1 MLFEEGVFNP
11 IALKTRLL
19 FLLVSLCVLQC
30 NIALAATT
38 YTWNGGASGA
48 WNVASNWSSSGSA
61 GYPGSNSA
69 VTNDIAVINTN
80 NVNITF
86 SAALPSTSIDQ
97 LQIGQNNTVTITFS
111 GNHTLPIA
119 TQLTIGGSQA
129 TSLTFAGTGTNLGI
143 VTIGTALNFEYQSAF
158 TVASGITVNF
168 ADGCNVTMNGNSPS
182 ITSPTINNSGTLNFN
197 GSTTGCKITG
207 YYQELYTNT
216 GTINATNTTWNFGTT
231 AESILNNTGT
241 IRMSAGSSITPGYQ
255 GQINNNSGG
264 VFYAG
269 LTNSSCTINLSYQS
283 AILTNAGTFYLG
295 PTSVLNLTYYANQV
309 TNTGTFTLQS
319 DASGSATIGNITSG
333 GSPYL
338 KGLYTVQRYIPG
350 GVGYRG
356 YRLLTLPV
364 NVNIDPTTTNQTAS
378 EGFIDLHSLNG
389 GMLTAGP
396 GTGFSY
402 ATAIANPL
410 MYLYD
415 ESRAQN
421 FTTYISG
428 KNVGIYAMTGSSTYN
443 VTTYGT
449 TASATKKTA
458 QVPVGNSVQAYF
470 VGPNTVSNLSA
481 NPPLAATT
489 SATGYLN
496 QGTISTYIFSTG
508 NANLSYHPSVNTL
521 PAQGLGLNQVGNPY
535 PSTIDLDS
543 LYYDNKS
550 GSGAIGPIFWELKE
564 PNNTFVAYSGNHTSS
579 TTGSQP
585 YIASGQ
591 GFFVQALS
599 TSSALTFYEKDKVNV
614 TIGTGTSPVLILNQ
628 KSNNSISAAEM
639 LPSGLAGLH
648 LQIMQDTST
657 YTQTGIYFNQSWN
670 DKYSPLED
678 AIDLDG
684 TAPKVYL
691 SSYSSDGARL
701 CINGLGSY
709 SQGKTV
715 KLYASATTSGTYT
728 ISLADINNIDALY
741 NVYLR
746 DHKLNDSV
754 NLRGTNAYS
763 FTINTGDTTTYG
775 ANRFD
780 LVLERVALP
789 SYQLLTFTGQKISSG
804 VQLNWVANGT
814 GNYTGFVLEKEGVN
828 NTFSP
833 IYTVQSNNNSNYNF
847 VDSNPVIGNNIYR
860 LAQNDINGN
869 VTYSSL
875 ITIGYNSVSSN
886 GYFSVYPNPSKDI
899 INILVNSTAQATAN
913 YTADIY
919 NTSGGLMD
927 HRVLNTYSWT
937 EDVSSYKEGVY
948 IIVLKDI
955 SGDVLA
961 KSKFIKTK

>member
-1 MLFEEGVFNP
+1 
-11 IALKTRLL
+11 LKIQLI
-19 FLLVSLCVLQC
+19 FLLVLLYVLQG
-30 NIALAATT
+30 NITVAATT
-38 YTWNGGASGA
+38 YTWKGSATGA
-48 WNVASNWSSSGSA
+48 WNNAANWNSSGPA

-86 SAALPSTSIDQ
+86 SAALPSASIDQ

-143 VTIGTALNFEYQSAF
+143 VTIGTALNFEYQSAL
-158 TVASGITVNF
+158 TIASGITVNF
-168 ADGCNVTMNGNSPS
+168 ADGCNVTMNGNSPGIS
-182 ITSPTINNSGTLNFN
+182 SPTINNSGTLNFN
-197 GSTTGCKITG
+197 GSTIGCKITG

-216 GTINATNTTWNFGTT
+216 GTINATNTTWNFGTS
-231 AESILNNTGT
+231 AQSILNNTGT
-241 IRMSAGSSITPGYQ
+241 ITMSAGSSITPGYQ

-269 LTNSSCTINLSYQS
+269 ITNSSCTINLSYQS

-338 KGLYTVQRYIPG
+338 KGLYTVERYIPG

-364 NVNIDPTTTNQTAS
+364 NVNVDPTTTNQTAT

-389 GMLTAGP
+389 GMLTGGP

-402 ATAIANPL
+402 TTATANPL

-415 ESRAQN
+415 ESRAQS
-421 FTTYISG
+421 FATYISG

-449 TASATKKTA
+449 TAGATKKTA
-458 QVPVGNSVQAYF
+458 QVPVGNSVQVYF
-470 VGPNTVSNLSA
+470 VGPNTATTLGA
-481 NPPLAATT
+481 TAPLAATI

-496 QGTISTYIFSTG
+496 QGTIPVYIFPSTSSKT
-508 NANLSYHPSVNTL
+508 LSYSPAVNTL
-521 PAQGLGLNQVGNPY
+521 PVQGLGLNQVGNPY

-543 LYYDNKS
+543 LYFDNKTG
-550 GSGAIGPIFWELKE
+550 GSAIGPAFWELKE
-564 PNNTFVAYSGNHTSS
+564 PNNTFVAYMANHTTSS
-579 TTGSQP
+579 TGAEA

-591 GFFVQALS
+591 GFYVQAIS
-599 TSSALTFYEKDKVNV
+599 TSSSLTFYEKEKVNV
-614 TIGTGTSPVLILNQ
+614 NIGTSTVPVLILSQ
-628 KSNNSISAAEM
+628 RQPVVNSISAAES

-657 YTQTGIYFNQSWN
+657 YTQTGIYFNKSWN

-684 TAPKVYL
+684 IAPKVYL

-701 CINGLGSY
+701 CINGLGEY
-709 SQGKTV
+709 SNGKTV
-715 KLYASATTSGTYT
+715 KLYASATSSGTYT
-728 ISLADINNIDALY
+728 ISLADIKNIDALY

-754 NLRGTNAYS
+754 NLRSTNAYT
-763 FTINTGDTTTYG
+763 FTINTGDTSTYG

-780 LVLERVALP
+780 LVLEREALP
-789 SYQLLTFTGQKISSG
+789 PYQLLTFTGQKVSSG

-814 GNYTGFVLEKEGVN
+814 GNYTGFALEKEGAN

-833 IYTVQSNNNSNYNF
+833 IYTVQSSNNNSNYNF
-847 VDSNPVIGNNIYR
+847 VDNNPVVGNNIYR
-860 LAQNDINGN
+860 LAQNDVNGN
-869 VTYSSL
+869 VSYSSL

-886 GYFSVYPNPSKDI
+886 GYFSVYPNPSKDM
-899 INILVNSTAQATAN
+899 INILVNSTTSTVAN

-927 HRVLNTYSWT
+927 HRILNTYSWT
-937 EDVSSYKEGVY
+937 EDISSYKEGVY
-948 IIVLKDI
+948 IIALKDMN
-955 SGDVLA
+955 GDVLA